1 MRLKSMVG
9 GLCLLLC
16 SVWAQAQTAAYIR
29 GASQPWGVSTNESAM
44 DLAFGAGNWS
54 NLTMAGGVAPFLPGS
69 GYQFIFLE
77 GGDETAVVLD
87 NYLTANRTQIEAFV
101 SAGGRLLLNSAPNE
115 GGNIDFG
122 FGGVTLTYPE
132 HSGSVVAANASHP
145 VFAGPLG
152 PLTTSYTG
160 SSFGHAV
167 VGAAV
172 TAIIIGAPG
181 DGVAGQTVLGEKVF
195 GSGCVMLGGMTTDN
209 FHDPQPDA
217 HNLRANILSY
227 GAAGCQ
233 ALAPAQAVPVPLGG
247 AWVHLLMVAGLASL
261 GALGLRQRPSKG

>member
-1 MRLKSMVG
+1 MHLKSMVW

-16 SVWAQAQTAAYIR
+16 SAWAQAQTAAYIR
-29 GASQPWGVSTNESAM
+29 GAHQPWDESTNEAAM

-54 NLTMAGGVAPFLPGS
+54 NLTMAGGVAPFLSGS

-77 GGDETAVVLD
+77 GGEETAVELN

-115 GGNIDFG
+115 GSNIDFG
-122 FGGVTLTYPE
+122 FGGVTLTFPGL
-132 HSGSVVAANASHP
+132 SASVVAANATHP

-152 PLTTSYTG
+152 SVTTSYTG
-160 SSFGHAV
+160 NAFGHAV
-167 VGAAV
+167 VGPAV

-181 DGVAGQTVLGEKVF
+181 DEVAGQTVLGEKTF
-195 GSGCVMLGGMTTDN
+195 GAGCVLLGGMTIDY
-209 FHDPQPDA
+209 FHSPQPDA

-227 GAAGCQ
+227 GAAGCR
-233 ALAPAQAVPVPLGG
+233 APAPAQAVPVPLGG
-247 AWVHLLMVAGLASL
+247 AWVHLLMAFGLAGL
-261 GALGLRQRPSKG
+261 GALGLRQRLFKS